1 MVVGRLWELPCNGY
15 WVLHLDERFLDVC
28 CTTVDIYLARVHCTL
43 KSLSLNVI
51 CFLPE
56 WKRKTYISSCF
67 LYMLMTVM
75 KRSQE
80 SWVTILHF
88 LDSERHSASYFLTI
102 CQTCPQL
109 LKLILWKPWKWS
121 PSTQMP
127 PFAEYLIFSH
137 HRPHCP
143 SSLLQAFT
151 DPWLAVTLSHTTLV
165 LITGN
170 FNISKDGPNSPLSSH
185 FLFIYSSELT
195 FHPLTQSFPRV
206 CVRFLSCAWLFA
218 SL

>member
-1 MVVGRLWELPCNGY
+1 
-15 WVLHLDERFLDVC
+15 
-28 CTTVDIYLARVHCTL
+28 
-43 KSLSLNVI
+43 
-51 CFLPE
+51 
-56 WKRKTYISSCF
+56 
-67 LYMLMTVM
+67 
-75 KRSQE
+75 
-80 SWVTILHF
+80 
-88 LDSERHSASYFLTI
+88 
-102 CQTCPQL
+102 
-109 LKLILWKPWKWS
+109 
-121 PSTQMP
+121 MP

-195 FHPLTQSFPRV
+195 FHPLLNHSHV
-206 CVRFLSCAWLFA
+206 CVFGSSVVPDSLHPYRCSPPGSPLHGIFQERIVEQVAISCSMGSSQPSATWEAQTFPWPYPKTLFFPIMMTLSQSY
-218 SL
+218 SLTVTT

>member
-15 WVLHLDERFLDVC
+15 WVLHLDERFLEVC

-43 KSLSLNVI
+43 KNLSLNVMF
-51 CFLPE
+51 CTR
-56 WKRKTYISSCF
+56 RKKKNIHILLLFIYVNDSYEKKPRVLSHHSSF
-67 LYMLMTVM
+67 
-75 KRSQE
+75 
-80 SWVTILHF
+80 
-88 LDSERHSASYFLTI
+88 
-102 CQTCPQL
+102 PG
-109 LKLILWKPWKWS
+109 LWKAFCILFS
-121 PSTQMP
+121 DDLSDLPSTPETHSLETLEMISINTMP
-127 PFAEYLIFSH
+127 PFAKYLMFLQ
-137 HRPHCP
+137 HRLHCP

>member
-15 WVLHLDERFLDVC
+15 WVLHLDERFLEVC

-80 SWVTILHF
+80 SWVK
-88 LDSERHSASYFLTI
+88 HSSF
-102 CQTCPQL
+102 PG
-109 LKLILWKPWKWS
+109 LWKAFCILFS
-121 PSTQMP
+121 DDLSDLPSTPETHSLETLEMISINTMP
-127 PFAEYLIFSH
+127 PFAKYLMFLQ
-137 HRPHCP
+137 HRLHCP